1 MQFRDAPEQWDVE
14 LPSHYD
20 KTRDSGVSDAYDLND
35 FFARPIQVANFSWT
49 PLQIAPFGETFDP
62 WTLFFT
68 NKRVSNRISNYN
80 LLSAQLKVKFLING
94 NPFLFGRLMADYQ
107 PLHLD
112 DNITSANTLETE
124 NIVAASQRLNI
135 LIDPTTSQGGV
146 MHLPFLFYKNN
157 MSIPLGDWQSMGK
170 IHMRELA
177 GLKHANGAI
186 DPINITV
193 SVWAEQVR
201 LSCPTSTNAF
211 GIVAQSNRTAVGEYS
226 SSPIQNVSSAISA
239 AAGALSNLPIIGPYA
254 LATQMVS
261 STMGSVARVF
271 GFSAPANISDL
282 TTMRSHAVTR
292 LANTDRKDDVSK
304 LTTDSKQELT
314 IDPSVCGVRTG
325 DELVISAIATKQ
337 SYLTSFNWTVARV
350 NGDYLFAT
358 RVMPTNIVT
367 NGSKLYL
374 TACAFAALPFKYW
387 RGTMKY
393 RFQVV
398 CSAYHRGRILV
409 TYDPYIS
416 QSREFNTAFTRVVDI
431 SNERDFTIEVGM
443 ANPLS
448 YLERSPA
455 LAEYFKTSGAYAN
468 DTVIQNGTLNLT
480 VLNELTVPNS
490 TTDNDIVI
498 NVFVSGCDDLE
509 FAVPTDD
516 IMSSIVLHSAMEPQ
530 SDREPVSEVI
540 PPAENNPLDAPP
552 IEQANA
558 CLDDDS
564 TNLVYFGE
572 SVPSFRSLLK
582 RYNYHSSALAYGN
595 AIGNI
600 WKVVQPDFPDPRGY
614 YTWGAN
620 SDAFFNVN
628 YNPTTLLN
636 YLAPAFLCRR
646 GGLRSKYMFTGD
658 ITSTTPCI
666 VVREAEV
673 GADRHSNTELG
684 INIVDKN
691 LFSLGRQNSWPIS
704 WPGAE
709 VTDLN
714 IQSTVE
720 VELPHYNNLRFQV
733 AKYIDMPN
741 NNRAFNVNWHSI
753 YTTITS
759 GSTHS
764 VDRYVSVAEDF
775 NLVLFQGAPVL
786 ATLNF

>member
-1 MQFRDAPEQWDVE
+1 
-14 LPSHYD
+14 
-20 KTRDSGVSDAYDLND
+20 
-35 FFARPIQVANFSWT
+35 
-49 PLQIAPFGETFDP
+49 
-62 WTLFFT
+62 
-68 NKRVSNRISNYN
+68 
-80 LLSAQLKVKFLING
+80 
-94 NPFLFGRLMADYQ
+94 MADYQ

-112 DNITSANTLETE
+112 DTVTDASTLPPE
-124 NIVAASQRLNI
+124 NIIAASQRLNI

-157 MSIPLGDWQSMGK
+157 MSVPLGDWQSMGQVH
-170 IHMRELA
+170 IRELV
-177 GLKHANGAI
+177 GLKHANGAT

-201 LSCPTSTNAF
+201 LSCPTSTNSF
-211 GIVAQSNRTAVGEYS
+211 GIVAQSSRTAVGEYS
-226 SSPIQNVSSAISA
+226 SSPVQNMASAVSA
-239 AAGALSNLPIIGPYA
+239 AAGSLSNWPFIGPYA

-261 STMGSVARVF
+261 STIGSVARIF

-314 IDPSVCGVRTG
+314 IDPSVCGVQTG
-325 DELVISAIATKQ
+325 DELVISTIATKQ
-337 SYLTSFNWTVARV
+337 SYLTSFDWTVARV
-350 NGDYLFAT
+350 NGNHLFSCRVNPIHVVSNGT
-358 RVMPTNIVT
+358 REYIP
-367 NGSKLYL
+367 
-374 TACAFAALPFKYW
+374 ACSFAAIPFKYW

-398 CSAYHRGRILV
+398 CSAYHRGRLLV
-409 TYDPYIS
+409 TYDPYVS
-416 QSREFNTAFTRVVDI
+416 VTREFNTAFTRVVDI

-448 YLERSPA
+448 YLERYPSLFSNFRTASVYPST
-455 LAEYFKTSGAYAN
+455 LDSAN
-468 DTVIQNGTLNLT
+468 GSLTLT

-490 TTDNDIVI
+490 LVDNDIVV

-509 FAVPTDD
+509 FAVPTNDL
-516 IMSSIVLHSAMEPQ
+516 MANLVLHSAIEPQ

-540 PPAENNPLDAPP
+540 PPAENDPLDAAP
-552 IEQANA
+552 IEQANS

-572 SVPSFRSLLK
+572 SVPSFRALLK
-582 RYNYHSSALAYGN
+582 RYNYHSSALAIGS

-600 WKVVQPDFPDPRGY
+600 WRVVQPDFPDPRGY

-620 SDAFFNVN
+620 SDGTDKVN

-636 YLAPAFLCRR
+636 YLAPAYLCRR

-666 VVREAEV
+666 VVRETDV
-673 GADRHSNTELG
+673 GDDRHSNSEIG
-684 INIVDKN
+684 INITDKN
-691 LFSLGRQNSWPIS
+691 LYALGRQSSWPMS

-714 IQSTVE
+714 IQSTIE

-733 AKYIDMPN
+733 AKNVDMPA

-775 NLVLFQGAPVL
+775 NLVLFQGCPVL
-786 ATLNF
+786 GEKDF

>member
-1 MQFRDAPEQWDVE
+1 
-14 LPSHYD
+14 
-20 KTRDSGVSDAYDLND
+20 
-35 FFARPIQVANFSWT
+35 
-49 PLQIAPFGETFDP
+49 
-62 WTLFFT
+62 
-68 NKRVSNRISNYN
+68 
-80 LLSAQLKVKFLING
+80 
-94 NPFLFGRLMADYQ
+94 MADYQ

-112 DNITSANTLETE
+112 DTVTDASTLPPE
-124 NIVAASQRLNI
+124 NIIAASQRLNI

-157 MSIPLGDWQSMGK
+157 MSVPLGDWQSMGQVH
-170 IHMRELA
+170 IRELV
-177 GLKHANGAI
+177 GLKHANGAT

-201 LSCPTSTNAF
+201 LSCPTSTNSF
-211 GIVAQSNRTAVGEYS
+211 GIVAQSSRTAVGEYS
-226 SSPIQNVSSAISA
+226 SSPVQNMASAVSA
-239 AAGALSNLPIIGPYA
+239 AAGSLSNWPFIGPYA

-261 STMGSVARVF
+261 STIGSVARIF

-314 IDPSVCGVRTG
+314 IDPSVCGVQTG
-325 DELVISAIATKQ
+325 DELVISTIATKQ
-337 SYLTSFNWTVARV
+337 SYLTSFDWTVARV
-350 NGDYLFAT
+350 NGNHLFSCRVNPIHVVSNGT
-358 RVMPTNIVT
+358 REYIP
-367 NGSKLYL
+367 
-374 TACAFAALPFKYW
+374 ACSFAAIPFKYW

-398 CSAYHRGRILV
+398 CSAYHRGRLLV
-409 TYDPYIS
+409 TYDPYVS
-416 QSREFNTAFTRVVDI
+416 VTREFNTAFTRVVDI

-448 YLERSPA
+448 YLERYPSLFSNFRTASVYPST
-455 LAEYFKTSGAYAN
+455 LDSAN
-468 DTVIQNGTLNLT
+468 GSLTLT

-490 TTDNDIVI
+490 LADNDIVV

-509 FAVPTDD
+509 FAVPTNDL
-516 IMSSIVLHSAMEPQ
+516 MANLVLHSAIEPQ

-540 PPAENNPLDAPP
+540 PPAENDPLDAAP
-552 IEQANA
+552 IEQANS

-572 SVPSFRSLLK
+572 SVPSFRALLK
-582 RYNYHSSALAYGN
+582 RYNYHSSALAIGS

-600 WKVVQPDFPDPRGY
+600 WRVVQPDFPDPRGY

-620 SDAFFNVN
+620 SDGTDKVN

-636 YLAPAFLCRR
+636 YLAPAYLCRR

-666 VVREAEV
+666 VVRETDV
-673 GADRHSNTELG
+673 GDDRHANSEIG
-684 INIVDKN
+684 INITDKN
-691 LFSLGRQNSWPIS
+691 LYALGRQSSWPMS

-714 IQSTVE
+714 IQSTIE

-733 AKYIDMPN
+733 AKNVDMPA

-775 NLVLFQGAPVL
+775 NLVLFQGCPVL
-786 ATLNF
+786 GEKDF

>member
-1 MQFRDAPEQWDVE
+1 
-14 LPSHYD
+14 
-20 KTRDSGVSDAYDLND
+20 
-35 FFARPIQVANFSWT
+35 
-49 PLQIAPFGETFDP
+49 
-62 WTLFFT
+62 
-68 NKRVSNRISNYN
+68 
-80 LLSAQLKVKFLING
+80 
-94 NPFLFGRLMADYQ
+94 MADYQ

-112 DNITSANTLETE
+112 DTVTDASTLPPE
-124 NIVAASQRLNI
+124 NIIAASQRLNI

-157 MSIPLGDWQSMGK
+157 MSVPLGDWQSMGQVH
-170 IHMRELA
+170 IRELV
-177 GLKHANGAI
+177 GLKHANGAT

-201 LSCPTSTNAF
+201 LSCPTSTNSF
-211 GIVAQSNRTAVGEYS
+211 GIVAQSSRTAVGEYS
-226 SSPIQNVSSAISA
+226 SSPVQNMASAVSA
-239 AAGALSNLPIIGPYA
+239 AAGSLSNWPFIGPYA

-261 STMGSVARVF
+261 STIGSVARIF

-314 IDPSVCGVRTG
+314 IDPSVCGVQTG
-325 DELVISAIATKQ
+325 DELVISTIATKQ
-337 SYLTSFNWTVARV
+337 SYLTSFDWTVARV
-350 NGDYLFAT
+350 NGNHLFSCRVNPIHVVSNGT
-358 RVMPTNIVT
+358 REYIP
-367 NGSKLYL
+367 
-374 TACAFAALPFKYW
+374 ACSFAAIPFKYW

-398 CSAYHRGRILV
+398 CSAYHRGRLLV
-409 TYDPYIS
+409 TYDPYVS
-416 QSREFNTAFTRVVDI
+416 VTREFNTAFTRVVDI

-448 YLERSPA
+448 YLERYPSLFSNFRTASVYPST
-455 LAEYFKTSGAYAN
+455 LDSAN
-468 DTVIQNGTLNLT
+468 GSLTLT

-490 TTDNDIVI
+490 LADNDIVV

-509 FAVPTDD
+509 FAVPTNDL
-516 IMSSIVLHSAMEPQ
+516 MANLVLHSAIEPQ

-540 PPAENNPLDAPP
+540 PPAENDPLDAAP
-552 IEQANA
+552 IEQANS

-572 SVPSFRSLLK
+572 SVPSFRALLK
-582 RYNYHSSALAYGN
+582 RYNYHSSALAIGS

-600 WKVVQPDFPDPRGY
+600 WRVVQPDFPDPRGY

-620 SDAFFNVN
+620 SDGTDKVN

-636 YLAPAFLCRR
+636 YLAPAYLCRR

-666 VVREAEV
+666 VVRETDV
-673 GADRHSNTELG
+673 GDDRHSNSEIG
-684 INIVDKN
+684 INITDKN
-691 LFSLGRQNSWPIS
+691 LYALGRQSSWPMS

-714 IQSTVE
+714 IQSTIE

-733 AKYIDMPN
+733 AKNVDMPA

-775 NLVLFQGAPVL
+775 NLVLFQGCPVL
-786 ATLNF
+786 GEKDF